1 MDVLAR
7 QVNDYL
13 KNEYELNFQYD
24 EEKGEFY
31 FSIDMSHVCLEVRI
45 ICREEDK
52 QVLLLAYVP
61 IKIQESQYTSVFRFI
76 NKIQMDNLD
85 SVCLFINEECNKLM
99 SQSALNVG
107 SDFRIDKEV
116 FRYAFCPLLNILD
129 DHFVELL
136 RILSS
141 EDENQNKSDEIS
153 ALISLSEQNDPEA
166 QYLLGIK
173 YYKGEDVEQDM
184 EKAINFWGSSID
196 NGREA
201 TTVTLRDCIEDLTQK
216 IKEASDAQDYEKA
229 SLFQALINKCDDL
242 LNTYKKK

>member
-173 YYKGEDVEQDM
+173 YYKGENVEQDM

-201 TTVTLRDCIEDLTQK
+201 TTVTLRDCIEDLMQK

>member
-24 EEKGEFY
+24 EEKGAVY

-173 YYKGEDVEQDM
+173 YYKGENVEQDM

-201 TTVTLRDCIEDLTQK
+201 TTVTLRDCIEDLMQK